1 MIGPLATDCFWQC
14 DFYVPCIPTSEHL
27 LRLRQA
33 MLNLS
38 RHVGESIVIGDD
50 IIVTILAVK
59 GKQVRI
65 GIAAPD
71 GVTIL
76 REEIASGTQ
85 EDHPG
90 GPGGGFS
97 NRS

>member
-1 MIGPLATDCFWQC
+1 
-14 DFYVPCIPTSEHL
+14 
-27 LRLRQA
+27 

-38 RHVGESIVIGDD
+38 RHVGESIVIADD

-71 GVTIL
+71 GVAIL
-76 REEIASGTQ
+76 REEIASGTTD
-85 EDHPG
+85 DHSG
-90 GPGGGFS
+90 GNGGAFG